1 MRQEHKRD
9 KAAKAGRSTALP
21 RPPDF
26 ASDEEE
32 AAWLESEAG
41 QRFMEQAPLQ
51 PTRFAPKDPSL
62 TPVTIRLPKGLR
74 HRIRKLAA
82 ERGMGY
88 QTLAR
93 QWLIERCREEE
104 ENETT
109 RSRGKNRRRT
119 A

>member
-1 MRQEHKRD
+1 MRTTRPEGMSD
-9 KAAKAGRSTALP
+9 KEK
-21 RPPDF
+21 
-26 ASDEEE
+26 
-32 AAWLESEAG
+32 AAWLESDEGRRFLDEAEL
-41 QRFMEQAPLQ
+41 RPAD
-51 PTRFAPKDPSL
+51 FAPMDPSL

-104 ENETT
+104 ENEAT
-109 RSRGKNRRRT
+109 RSRGKNRQRT